1 MILYSIDII
10 LKECQF
16 LELYQNN
23 KQVGVRISK
32 YICDFK
38 NYYNEF
44 IDFII
49 FYKIINKN
57 AYFFK

>member
-23 KQVGVRISK
+23 KQIGVRISK

-38 NYYNEF
+38 NYYSEF

-49 FYKIINKN
+49 FLKNNK
-57 AYFFK
+57 